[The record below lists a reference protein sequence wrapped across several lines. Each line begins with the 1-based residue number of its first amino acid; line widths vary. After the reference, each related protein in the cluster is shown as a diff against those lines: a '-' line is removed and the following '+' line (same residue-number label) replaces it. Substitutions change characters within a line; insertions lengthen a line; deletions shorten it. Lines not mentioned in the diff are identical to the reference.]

1 MKLSLSITNLQ
12 ARFDLAEQGPVPLS
26 ITCSSINAELEAG
39 DDEPQF
45 NAWRTRLEK
54 AITPLADK
62 MREMDRNIP
71 PDTPPT
77 PPGS

>member
-26 ITCSSINAELEAG
+26 ISCSSINAEMEAG

-45 NAWRTRLEK
+45 NAWRTKLAE

-62 MREMDRNIP
+62 MREMDRN
-71 PDTPPT
+71 TPPT
-77 PPGS
+77 PPAP